1 VGSVASAGGIWIVCA
16 AAFILLKGHCMSIW
30 IVSILL
36 VLTLVFLI
44 TERIPIDLTA
54 GLLELKKGR
63 WKGSVVIA
71 TNV

>member
-1 VGSVASAGGIWIVCA
+1 
-16 AAFILLKGHCMSIW
+16 MSIW